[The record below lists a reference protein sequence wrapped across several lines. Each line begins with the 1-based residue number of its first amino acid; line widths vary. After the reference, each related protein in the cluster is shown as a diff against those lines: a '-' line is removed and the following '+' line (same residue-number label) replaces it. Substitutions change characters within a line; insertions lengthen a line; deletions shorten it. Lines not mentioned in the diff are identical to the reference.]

1 MSELDWE
8 KNDLNQQTAG
18 QRFLGYKFQAEFQAL
33 VEQLPNWTNVLE
45 HSMCTSLLEK
55 GLHYLICRII
65 I

>member
-33 VEQLPNWTNVLE
+33 VEQLPN
-45 HSMCTSLLEK
+45 
-55 GLHYLICRII
+55 
-65 I
+65 